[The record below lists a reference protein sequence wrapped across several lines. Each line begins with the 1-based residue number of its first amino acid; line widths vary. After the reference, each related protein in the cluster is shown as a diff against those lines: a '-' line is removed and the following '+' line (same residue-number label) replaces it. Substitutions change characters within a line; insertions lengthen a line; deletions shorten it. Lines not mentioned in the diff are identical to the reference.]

1 MKKWG
6 MEWVVASCVGFV
18 FFVYAIYRMVEGVLV

>member
-6 MEWVVASCVGFV
+6 IEWVVTGSVGFV